1 MGITQAQIAKLA
13 GVSRSTVSRVLS
25 GKTSS
30 HKYKPETIQKIL
42 DIAEKKNYQPNLLAR
57 NFFLQRTETVGMI
70 ITDITNP
77 FWASVSY
84 TIENTAHKHNYNVIQ
99 CNTNE
104 QIENE
109 IRYIDILLSRK
120 ADGLIICPVQ
130 KTYEHLKKLS
140 DYPFVLIDRY
150 FNNLDT
156 DYVTAD
162 NFKGCYDAIR
172 YLFSIGHEKIAYI
185 GGLPYVTSN
194 SDRLAGYKKALQDS
208 GIIVDESLIYQQDF
222 TQNTGYSY
230 VKLIYDRL
238 DKKPTAI
245 FAANNMI
252 AVGALKALYELRVKI
267 PQDVS
272 FIMCDDVQD
281 TMNLWKVPITTVR
294 IPPEKLGQEAFNLL
308 IKKLSG
314 NPPSEKQH
322 IIIPPNL
329 ILRGSC
335 RSI

>member
-30 HKYKPETIQKIL
+30 HKYKPETIRKIL
-42 DIAEKKNYQPNLLAR
+42 DIAGKKNYQPNMLAR

-70 ITDITNP
+70 ITNITNP

-109 IRYIDILLSRK
+109 IRYIDILLSKK

-130 KTYEHLKKLS
+130 KTYEHLKELVRS

-150 FNNLDT
+150 FNDLDT
-156 DYVTAD
+156 DYVIAD

-172 YLFSIGHEKIAYI
+172 YLF
-185 GGLPYVTSN
+185 
-194 SDRLAGYKKALQDS
+194 
-208 GIIVDESLIYQQDF
+208 
-222 TQNTGYSY
+222 
-230 VKLIYDRL
+230 
-238 DKKPTAI
+238 
-245 FAANNMI
+245 
-252 AVGALKALYELRVKI
+252 
-267 PQDVS
+267 
-272 FIMCDDVQD
+272 
-281 TMNLWKVPITTVR
+281 
-294 IPPEKLGQEAFNLL
+294 
-308 IKKLSG
+308 
-314 NPPSEKQH
+314 
-322 IIIPPNL
+322 
-329 ILRGSC
+329 
-335 RSI
+335 

>member
-104 QIENE
+104 RIENE

-120 ADGLIICPVQ
+120 ADGLIICPAQ
-130 KTYEHLKKLS
+130 KTYEHLKKLA

-156 DYVTAD
+156 DYVIAD

-172 YLFSIGHEKIAYI
+172 YLSSIGHEKIAYI

-194 SDRLAGYKKALQDS
+194 SDRLAGYKQALKDS
-208 GIIVDESLIYQQDF
+208 GITVDESLIYQQDF

-245 FAANNMI
+245 FAGNNMI

-267 PQDVS
+267 PRDVS

-294 IPPEKLGQEAFNLL
+294 VPPEKLGREAFNLL

-322 IIIPPNL
+322 IIIPPDL